1 MASER
6 TVLVVAQDSQLLM
19 QLVSW
24 LRDSGCPTAVTTS
37 FSAGKEQLEC
47 GPAAVLAEVR
57 LGAYNGLHLALRA
70 RVRGIPAVVFGD
82 ANAITEREA
91 KEVGATYLTP
101 SNLRKSDL
109 QSLLRGAVR
118 PSRVV
123 LPFSLPGRASCE
135 NAGTARGTDTS
146 GGN

>member
-6 TVLVVAQDSQLLM
+6 PVLVVAQNSHLLM
-19 QLVSW
+19 QLASW
-24 LRDSGCPTAVTTS
+24 LRDSGCQMAVTTS

-47 GPAAVLAEVR
+47 RPAAILAEVR

-70 RVRGIPAVVFGD
+70 RRRGIPAVVFGD

-101 SNLRKSDL
+101 ATLRKSDL
-109 QSLLRGAVR
+109 QSLLRDVVR

-123 LPFSLPGRASCE
+123 LPFSLRGPASCE

-146 GGN
+146 GGS